1 MPAPCWALPWALR
14 LNTETNN
21 ARSLP
26 LVSSQSG
33 VSHTAMTSKCLRVAE
48 GMVSQ
53 GTPPHPP
60 PFAFVLTMFW
70 DLEGEGEQRERAR
83 SWQGWT
89 LCLAA
94 EDSHGKQV
102 LLLLERGTQ
111 NYEKKDSFRSAPS
124 HASQGAV
131 CAASTHATV
140 SLSGPSHP
148 SHSHLNQMWFTFYHP
163 ERIRTLPIHP
173 LLFLVLLFVAHMSL

>member
-53 GTPPHPP
+53 GTPPPP
-60 PFAFVLTMFW
+60 PTICFRLDHVLGPGRRRRA
-70 DLEGEGEQRERAR
+70 EGESQELAGLDLVPGCRGQPWEAGPSPARERD
-83 SWQGWT
+83 T
-89 LCLAA
+89 EL
-94 EDSHGKQV
+94 
-102 LLLLERGTQ
+102 
-111 NYEKKDSFRSAPS
+111 
-124 HASQGAV
+124 
-131 CAASTHATV
+131 
-140 SLSGPSHP
+140 
-148 SHSHLNQMWFTFYHP
+148 
-163 ERIRTLPIHP
+163 
-173 LLFLVLLFVAHMSL
+173 